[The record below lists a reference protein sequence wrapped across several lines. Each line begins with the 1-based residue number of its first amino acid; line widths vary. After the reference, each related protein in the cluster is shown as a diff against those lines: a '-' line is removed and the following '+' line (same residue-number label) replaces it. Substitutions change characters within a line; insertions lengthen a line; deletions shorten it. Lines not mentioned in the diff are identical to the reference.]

1 MQLSGPTS
9 FAPFIYEAMR
19 VTAHSGNQFH
29 LAVLIADGQVSPCA
43 VQLPTFILGVITS
56 AGRQRSLPG
65 SQ

>member
-29 LAVLIADGQVSPCA
+29 LAVLIADGQVSPSA
-43 VQLPTFILGVITS
+43 VQLPTSILG
-56 AGRQRSLPG
+56 
-65 SQ
+65 